1 MITSNLGNNYSS
13 KMVKA
18 KVELYDGY
26 TLVATCTCGDS
37 GELFPGSRSLSSFTI
52 DREGELGKFFG
63 FGVCHKLDMTLIDLE
78 KQLRIFEGYTAKVC
92 LGDGSIWDCPY
103 PKMELTNVKVDKKTG
118 DITVT
123 AYDPLNRASEL
134 TYNDLGITVPYT
146 LKGLAEA
153 CGAALGL
160 SVVGIGST
168 AFNTSYAKGGN
179 YNGDETLRSVLN
191 HIAEVTQTIYF
202 INHEDKLEF
211 KQLNATKV
219 ADYYRQDYYEFEV
232 ETVKRLTSICHATEL
247 GENLEVTTAE
257 LWGDTEKGVTQFI
270 RDNPLWELR
279 EDLPTLMNQALSR
292 VGGDEL
298 QQYELDWSGD
308 YRLEIGDYIAIH
320 FDDDVTYV
328 FILNDKITYGGT
340 MDEESSW
347 EWVDNEGET
356 FANPI
361 NLGEK
366 LNQTFARVDKIEKNI
381 TLYVGEVVE
390 EALQGKVDEV
400 IDESLTGIVTD
411 VDNLKAQ
418 QQTTTQNI
426 TQLQLTTNSIT
437 TDVGTLKHSNTV
449 ITNQMDEVVA
459 EQTEIKNNI
468 SSLEQRD
475 NEIVAS
481 VQELESTKTTK
492 TYVDEQIEQVKSD
505 SNGYTDVKIE
515 ETTTL
520 INNKVAQ
527 IQVTTD
533 GITQRVENEE
543 KKTVE
548 IESDI
553 AELNTTTSAIESSV
567 SELQLTDS
575 SIAASVE
582 SLRENTKTS
591 LDGVN
596 NELSSISKRVETAM
610 TAEQVEI
617 KISETLANGVD
628 SVTTTT
634 GFTFNDEGLH
644 ISKSTS
650 EMESLLDE
658 TGLTVSR
665 RGTTMLQ
672 ATSDGVDARNLTAQ
686 EYLRIEN
693 IRFEKYGRNRMG
705 CFWIGD

>member
-1 MITSNLGNNYSS
+1 MITSNLGDNYSS

-18 KVELYDGY
+18 KVELYDGS
-26 TLVATCTCGDS
+26 TLVQTCTCGDFLS
-37 GELFPGSRSLSSFTI
+37 DFKVSRV
-52 DREGELGKFFG
+52 GELGKFFG
-63 FGVCHKLDMTLIDLE
+63 FGVCHSLDMKLIDLE
-78 KQLRIFEGYTAKVC
+78 KVLRLYEGYTAKIR
-92 LGDGSIWDCPY
+92 LGNGTIWDCPY
-103 PKMELTNVKVDKKTG
+103 PDFDVTSVKVDKKSG
-118 DITVT
+118 DITLT
-123 AYDPLNRASEL
+123 AYDPLNKASEL
-134 TYNDLGITVPYT
+134 TYDDLGISVPYT
-146 LKGLAEA
+146 LKQLAQA
-153 CGAALGL
+153 IAALLGL
-160 SVVGIGST
+160 TLAGADTS
-168 AFNTSYAKGGN
+168 FNVSYAKGGN
-179 YNGDETLRSVLN
+179 YNGDEPLRTVLN
-191 HIAEVTQTIYF
+191 HIAEVTQTIYYV
-202 INHEDKLEF
+202 NNQ
-211 KQLNATKV
+211 KQLVFKRLNNTVVSK
-219 ADYYRQDYYEFEV
+219 YYRQDYYEFET
-232 ETVKRLTSICHATEL
+232 ESPKILYGICNATEL
-247 GENLEVTTAE
+247 GENLSLTLADLYEDFPS
-257 LWGDTEKGVTQFI
+257 WGYDERKLVMQYV

-279 EDLPTLMNQALSR
+279 EDIADQLTYAVNRIGGYELNQ
-292 VGGDEL
+292 
-298 QQYELDWSGD
+298 YNLDWSGD
-308 YRLEIGDYIAIH
+308 YRLEVGDCIEIYY
-320 FDDDVTYV
+320 DEDVTRV
-328 FILNDKITYGGT
+328 FILNDVLTYGGT
-340 MDEESSW
+340 MDEDSAW
-347 EWVDNEGET
+347 EWVENDGES
-356 FANPI
+356 FSNPLTI
-361 NLGEK
+361 GDK
-366 LNQTFARVDKIEKNI
+366 INQTFARVNKIEKEI

-390 EALQGKVDEV
+390 EVLPDK
-400 IDESLTGIVTD
+400 IDEALAGLGD
-411 VDNLKAQ
+411 VGALVSDVNNLKATT
-418 QQTTTQNI
+418 QTQTQNI
-426 TQLQLTTNSIT
+426 TQLQLTTQGITADVATLQQTDITISNS
-437 TDVGTLKHSNTV
+437 VN
-449 ITNQMDEVVA
+449 EVVA
-459 EQTEIKNNI
+459 EQTQIKNNI

-628 SVTTTT
+628 SITTST

-650 EMESLLDE
+650 DMESLLDD

-665 RGTTMLQ
+665 RGTEMLK
-672 ATSDGVDARNLTAQ
+672 ATSDGVDARNLTAK
-686 EYLRIEN
+686 EYLRVEN